1 MQVQGSEPIGDHE
14 AYVVVGQR
22 EGKPPRPLY
31 FDQQSG
37 LLVRLVRYGDTALG
51 LLPTQ
56 IDYADYRDTNGV
68 KIPYRWTLARPS
80 GRFTIQ
86 VTRGEAERS
95 GRRCEVRQAG
105 TALAV
110 TPMCI
115 DADVSAPDPSP
126 ASRPARSRERHL
138 G

>member
-1 MQVQGSEPIGDHE
+1 MDADLHLPTHLKAMFSELKAQGTEKVGDRD
-14 AYVVVGQR
+14 AFVVVGQR
-22 EGKPPRPLY
+22 DGKPPVQLY

-56 IDYADYRDTNGV
+56 IDYADYHDSNGV

-86 VTRGEAERS
+86 VSEVKQNIPVDDAKFVKPPAE
-95 GRRCEVRQAG
+95 E
-105 TALAV
+105 
-110 TPMCI
+110 PK
-115 DADVSAPDPSP
+115 AP
-126 ASRPARSRERHL
+126 
-138 G
+138 GK